1 MTDNDLTMDELETL
15 ALFTEPG
22 QPEDVDPQHFAKL
35 LSLALLEQ
43 KEGGP
48 VLTDSG
54 HERLAAK
61 SARLRGT
68 MDPGRFKPQ

>member
-1 MTDNDLTMDELETL
+1 MTSDDDLTMDELETL

-43 KEGGP
+43 REGGP
-48 VLTDSG
+48 IVTDIGRERLIRRGSDSG
-54 HERLAAK
+54 TP
-61 SARLRGT
+61 SGS
-68 MDPGRFKPQ
+68 

>member
-35 LSLALLEQ
+35 LSMALLEQ
-43 KEGGP
+43 REGGP
-48 VLTDSG
+48 VVTDHG
-54 HERLAAK
+54 HERLAER
-61 SARLRGT
+61 ARR
-68 MDPGRFKPQ
+68 PGA